1 MNGLTFTWQQWA
13 LIGVAGAI
21 VVVGLLY
28 AIFRR
33 RPTAEEIER
42 RRRAHVNQVGRI
54 AEGRVV
60 EIHEAP
66 PAPETRS
73 GVFGKK
79 KDASRPPNG
88 ARKLVQYSYSVSG
101 VTYSTA
107 QDVTDIEAPTALH
120 LLVAGQSAS
129 VKYDPANPGNS
140 ILIADDWSGVR

>member
-1 MNGLTFTWQQWA
+1 MNELAFTWRQWA

-21 VVVGLLY
+21 VLAGVLY
-28 AIFRR
+28 LIFRR

-54 AEGRVV
+54 AEGRVD
-60 EIHEAP
+60 EILEA
-66 PAPETRS
+66 APQPEVRS
-73 GVFGKK
+73 GVLARK
-79 KDASRPPNG
+79 KDAAPLPNG
-88 ARKLVQYSYSVSG
+88 ARKLIHYTYSVSG